1 MNERLQELYRQS
13 IQFTNSD
20 ECLDMPNK
28 QMQRLILTK
37 YAALVRQDYLRDL
50 KALKPVAWQVM
61 DENDA
66 LREFSIKDIA
76 QDWITTELLRGSSI
90 VYWIR
95 PLYALDEAKH
105 D

>member
-1 MNERLQELYRQS
+1 MNRLDLIIDALEKAKDGWQCFDEYEKALAAARELR
-13 IQFTNSD
+13 
-20 ECLDMPNK
+20 E
-28 QMQRLILTK
+28 
-37 YAALVRQDYLRDL
+37 
-50 KALKPVAWQVM
+50 LKPVAWQVM

-95 PLYALDEAKH
+95 PLYALEVTK
-105 D
+105 

>member
-1 MNERLQELYRQS
+1 MNRLDLIIEAIRLAEYHVKAKGWGDDVDLELYTEA
-13 IQFTNSD
+13 I
-20 ECLDMPNK
+20 
-28 QMQRLILTK
+28 
-37 YAALVRQDYLRDL
+37 AAARELRE
-50 KALKPVAWQVM
+50 LKPVAWQVM
-61 DENDA
+61 DGNDA

-95 PLYALDEAKH
+95 PLYALDEVKH